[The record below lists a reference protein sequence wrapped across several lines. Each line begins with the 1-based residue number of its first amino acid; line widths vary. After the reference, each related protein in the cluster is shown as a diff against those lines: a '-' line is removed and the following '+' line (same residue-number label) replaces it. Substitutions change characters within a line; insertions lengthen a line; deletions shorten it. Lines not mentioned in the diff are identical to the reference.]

1 MTEYKLEPLV
11 IALNAPKGNYEI
23 TVSINA
29 HCDTVLSIFE
39 ENIGFVA
46 EDKEISSG
54 ASTDIKFKT
63 ATADGI
69 DVIIYCD
76 GDITATA
83 FAEYIN

>member
-11 IALNAPKGNYEI
+11 IALNAPKGNYEV

-46 EDKEISSG
+46 D
-54 ASTDIKFKT
+54 
-63 ATADGI
+63 
-69 DVIIYCD
+69 
-76 GDITATA
+76 
-83 FAEYIN
+83 